1 MHLARAF
8 TAVAQPV
15 ARRLVIGHLRTAAK
29 VIIRFAQRRKP
40 ALHPIRMDRGAL
52 VRCAGQR
59 QMLGSKPVRFGGARC
74 D

>member
-1 MHLARAF
+1 MHLVGAF

-15 ARRLVIGHLRTAAK
+15 PRILVIRHLCTAAK
-29 VIIRFAQRRKP
+29 IIIRFAQRRKP
-40 ALHPIRMDRGAL
+40 ALHPACMDRRAL

-59 QMLGSKPVRFGGARC
+59 QMLGSKPVRFGSARC